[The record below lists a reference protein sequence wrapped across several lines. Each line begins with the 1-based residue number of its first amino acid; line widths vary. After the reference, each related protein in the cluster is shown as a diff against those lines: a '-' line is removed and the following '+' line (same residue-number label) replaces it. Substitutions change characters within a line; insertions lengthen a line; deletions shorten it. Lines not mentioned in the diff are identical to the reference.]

1 MKYLLILAIA
11 VLVVWLWRN
20 NRRDAGVASQQA
32 SPQRPDVAQR
42 SVTEMVACE
51 ICHVHLPRSEALTGR
66 NGSGVYCCEA
76 HRNKAAN

>member
-32 SPQRPDVAQR
+32 SPQRPDVEQR

-51 ICHVHLPRSEALTGR
+51 ICHVHLPRSEALPGR
-66 NGSGVYCCEA
+66 NGSGFYCCEA